1 MRDKFQSLAIVR
13 GFFVSGVPMTIT
25 VDEKLLELS
34 RCLADTAAQLQGGS
48 LDDLAMKFAKAA
60 ENLLAQAVKSSE
72 TVKFV

>member
-1 MRDKFQSLAIVR
+1 
-13 GFFVSGVPMTIT
+13 MTIT

-48 LDDLAMKFAKAA
+48 LDDLAGKFAKAS
-60 ENLLAQAVKSSE
+60 ENLLAQAVKSTE

>member
-1 MRDKFQSLAIVR
+1 
-13 GFFVSGVPMTIT
+13 MTIT

-34 RCLADTAAQLQGGS
+34 RCLADTAAQLQQCE
-48 LDDLAMKFAKAA
+48 LLDLAEKFAKAS